1 MITLKKLQLVREII
15 YKNGYLLDNVY
26 FKSFYKMI
34 TIDLSKQQAFDTD
47 PKAIEQINFTGNLEF
62 VINEEA
68 KKNYF
73 EIFLRK
79 REI

>member
-15 YKNGYLLDNVY
+15 YKNGCLLDNVY
-26 FKSFYKMI
+26 SKSFYKMI

-73 EIFLRK
+73 EIFLRN

>member
-15 YKNGYLLDNVY
+15 YKNGCLLDNVY

-73 EIFLRK
+73 EIFLRN